1 MTSHPVTQDT
11 FATGRAGAHAGWPL
25 WAALAAAIAASAL
38 PLVDRAGAL
47 QIASVLGVAVAGACA
62 AWMWARSGGEAVPD
76 RGTED
81 TAAQQP
87 LAELLQAVLPVWQQ
101 HVESVKNQTE
111 QAITQLATSFASIS
125 GQFEA
130 AGFKSDSAGG
140 RGGEEVTIS
149 LLTLCE
155 RELQPV
161 IAAMNKLLEGKD
173 AMADAVHELASA
185 TKDLQEMAIG
195 IGQIAAQTN
204 LLAINAAIEAARA
217 GDAGRGF
224 AVIAREIRSLSQV
237 SANSSKQIT
246 GRVEQ
251 VVRLMHG
258 TVAAAHAA
266 SEHDK
271 AAIELSGGVVEDVL
285 SHVRELSVG
294 ATRMEEQGS
303 VIRADIED
311 LLVNLQFQDRVS
323 QIISVIDGD
332 IKRLKDNV
340 DTGQPVPAP
349 SQWLVELQSGYTTDE
364 QRESHATKSSAAP
377 APAGAGASAEVV
389 FF

>member
-1 MTSHPVTQDT
+1 MTSHPVNEDT
-11 FATGRAGAHAGWPL
+11 FAGGGAGRRAGWPL
-25 WAALAAAIAASAL
+25 WAALAAAIAAAAL
-38 PLVDRAGAL
+38 PLADRAGVL
-47 QIASVLGVAVAGACA
+47 QIASVLGVALAGAGA
-62 AWMWARSGGEAVPD
+62 AWMSARACSGAPREPAVEQEGP
-76 RGTED
+76 
-81 TAAQQP
+81 QQP

-140 RGGEEVTIS
+140 RGGDDVTIS

-173 AMADAVHELASA
+173 AMAEAVHELATA
-185 TKDLQEMAIG
+185 TKDLQEMASG

-266 SEHDK
+266 AEHDK

-311 LLVNLQFQDRVS
+311 LMVNLQFQDRVS

-332 IKRLKDNV
+332 IRRLKDNV
-340 DTGQPVPAP
+340 QTGQPVPAP
-349 SQWLVELQSGYTTDE
+349 DQWLSELQSGYTTDE
-364 QRESHATKSSAAP
+364 QREIHTTKSLAAP